1 MDLLGT
7 HVPKLQ
13 VEFRTG
19 RPTAEC
25 IAASDLYAEPM
36 NETAMKLRS
45 AFCASNL
52 SRNQTEDN
60 PTNIPVEVYTCWEV
74 CEITQVTVQ
83 GDKQTDGNGRGG
95 LLIDFRDMKAIV
107 ISRLGGPEVLEVRD
121 VPDPVVGPEQELVR
135 VQAGGLNF
143 ADFMT
148 AQGGYPG
155 TPKPPLI
162 AGREFCGARESDG
175 RLVMGYTQWAA
186 FAERVAA
193 RAELLW
199 PVPANWTAEEGAAFP
214 VNYFTAYFA
223 YWKAGLIDPAKP
235 DAGAVPRV
243 LIHAVAGGVG
253 TAAVQIG
260 KLLGVEMYGTSS
272 SDEKLARVKGL
283 GLQHGINYKQ
293 HDYEEVIKGLTRGD
307 GVDAVFEMLGG
318 EHTTK
323 SVRCLGDFGR
333 VIVYGTATGQKSNL
347 DTRLLYAKGASV
359 HGLWLTYLS
368 AKREL
373 MNQAWQQLSE
383 WTSQGHLHPVIGHVL
398 PMERAT
404 EAYRL
409 LGEGKNFG
417 KVILE
422 IT

>member
-1 MDLLGT
+1 MEAATD
-7 HVPKLQ
+7 KL
-13 VEFRTG
+13 
-19 RPTAEC
+19 
-25 IAASDLYAEPM
+25 SL
-36 NETAMKLRS
+36 
-45 AFCASNL
+45 
-52 SRNQTEDN
+52 
-60 PTNIPVEVYTCWEV
+60 
-74 CEITQVTVQ
+74 
-83 GDKQTDGNGRGG
+83 
-95 LLIDFRDMKAIV
+95 MKAIV

-121 VPDPVVGPEQELVR
+121 VPDPASSAGHELVR

-162 AGREFCGARESDG
+162 AGREFCGVRESDG
-175 RLVMGYTQWAA
+175 QLVMGYTQWGA
-186 FAERVAA
+186 FAERVVA
-193 RAELLW
+193 RQELLW

-223 YWKAGLIDPAKP
+223 YWKAGLIGAAKP
-235 DAGAVPRV
+235 APGAVPRV

-272 SDEKLARVKGL
+272 SDEKLARVEEL

-293 HDYEEVIKGLTRGD
+293 RDYEDAIKDLTHGQ

-318 EHTTK
+318 EHTAK
-323 SVRCLGDFGR
+323 SVRCLRDFGR
-333 VIVYGTATGQKSNL
+333 VIVYGSATRQKSEL

-368 AKREL
+368 AKHEL
-373 MNQAWQQLSE
+373 MNQAWQQLFA
-383 WTSQGHLHPVIGHVL
+383 WTAQGHLHPVIGHVL
-398 PMERAT
+398 PMERT
-404 EAYRL
+404 VEAYRL
-409 LGEGKNFG
+409 LSEGKNFG
-417 KVILE
+417 KVVLK

>member
-1 MDLLGT
+1 
-7 HVPKLQ
+7 
-13 VEFRTG
+13 
-19 RPTAEC
+19 
-25 IAASDLYAEPM
+25 
-36 NETAMKLRS
+36 
-45 AFCASNL
+45 
-52 SRNQTEDN
+52 
-60 PTNIPVEVYTCWEV
+60 
-74 CEITQVTVQ
+74 
-83 GDKQTDGNGRGG
+83 
-95 LLIDFRDMKAIV
+95 MKAIV
-107 ISRLGGPEVLEVRD
+107 ISRLGGPEALELRD
-121 VPDPVVGPEQELVR
+121 VPDPVASAGHELVR

-143 ADFMT
+143 ADVMT
-148 AQGGYPG
+148 TQGGYPG
-155 TPKPPLI
+155 TPKPPLV
-162 AGREFCGARESDG
+162 AGREFCGVRESDG
-175 RLVMGYTQWAA
+175 RRVMGYAQWAA
-186 FAERVAA
+186 FAERIAA

-199 PVPANWTAEEGAAFP
+199 PVPETWTAEEGAAFP

-223 YWKAGLIDPAKP
+223 YWKAGLVGATRPAITSI
-235 DAGAVPRV
+235 PRV

-293 HDYEEVIKGLTRGD
+293 HDYEEAVKDLTRGE

-318 EHTTK
+318 EHTAK

-333 VIVYGTATGQKSNL
+333 VIVYGSATGQKSQL

-368 AKREL
+368 AKQEL
-373 MNQAWQQLSE
+373 MNQAWKQLSA

-398 PMERAT
+398 PMERAV

-409 LGEGKNFG
+409 LSDGKNFG
-417 KVILE
+417 KAILK
-422 IT
+422 IA